1 MLERLIHAAIS
12 TAIIIVAVPLVG
24 MLIEFITME
33 ITRGLAKHMGVST
46 ALFIMNGLTF
56 VGTIHHELSHALYAL
71 ITGAKVTNVEVFK
84 PKDDRLGCV
93 EFIPRGRQL
102 VYEGFT
108 DDAFRYRTHG
118 TGLSYAMSFVLVI
131 SFLRPSS
138 LVDVGDFYLFG
149 IFHFHPYDDEYRGCQ
164 SRHQRTSH
172 RYGAC
177 IYHLLCRKPG
187 SVRHGQRCLYQFKRT
202 EIITQKENCYGTLQR
217 RVY

>member
-12 TAIIIVAVPLVG
+12 TAIIIVAVPVVG

-93 EFIPRGRQL
+93 EFIPRGNW
-102 VYEGFT
+102 FT
-108 DDAFRYRTHG
+108 KALQMT
-118 TGLSYAMSFVLVI
+118 LSGIAPAGRNAAVRASDVL
-131 SFLRPSS
+131 
-138 LVDVGDFYLFG
+138 G
-149 IFHFHPYDDEYRGCQ
+149 
-164 SRHQRTSH
+164 
-172 RYGAC
+172 
-177 IYHLLCRKPG
+177 
-187 SVRHGQRCLYQFKRT
+187 
-202 EIITQKENCYGTLQR
+202 
-217 RVY
+217 